1 MKKLAYEI
9 PEFELALVEEDINT
23 TTMWDS
29 AEDSDTEAIFPD
41 IDWDW

>member
-23 TTMWDS
+23 MTEISWDDGI
-29 AEDSDTEAIFPD
+29 EETLPPI
-41 IDWDW
+41 